1 MPDREES
8 REEWEKEIIDVQ
20 HSVTFPEALRSAQII
35 AKNSASPAPV
45 QDFPHLVRLLL
56 SGILLVIGFVAF
68 SANVPHN
75 TALGVAAL
83 AVAWGLQ
90 HSVGPANTSRCAA
103 PPWPES

>member
-45 QDFPHLVRLLL
+45 QDFPHPVRFAPQWNFAGYRFCCIFRQRSPQHGAWRRGFGRCLLP
-56 SGILLVIGFVAF
+56 GG
-68 SANVPHN
+68 
-75 TALGVAAL
+75 
-83 AVAWGLQ
+83 
-90 HSVGPANTSRCAA
+90 
-103 PPWPES
+103 